1 MAKFC
6 GKVGYAFSREI
17 APDVY
22 DDEVVEKTY
31 YGDVTKNNRRWE
43 KGTDINDDL
52 NVSNTFSIMADAYAY
67 EHFFAIKYIEWMGAR
82 WKVTNVEVQ
91 RPRLIFS
98 VGGVYNGPTPETQRN
113 P

>member
-22 DDEVVEKTY
+22 DDEIVEKKY
-31 YGDVTKNNRRWE
+31 YGDVTKNTRRWE
-43 KGTDINDDL
+43 QGTDINDNL

-113 P
+113 S